1 MQLNLKAEGTTLTA
15 IFTGELDHHVCP
27 EAREKI
33 DMKLNGGIYN
43 KLIFDFRGL
52 TFMDS
57 SAIALVMGRYKY
69 VSVLSGRVYVVTSDA
84 KMKKILTLSGLER
97 YITIL
102 DN

>member
-1 MQLNLKAEGTTLTA
+1 MQLNLTADGTTLTA
-15 IFTGELDHHVCP
+15 IFLGELDHHACP
-27 EAREKI
+27 DARERI

-69 VSVLSGRVYVVTSDA
+69 MSVLNGKVYVVTGDA
-84 KMKKILTLSGLER
+84 KMKKILVLAGLDR
-97 YITIL
+97 YVTIL

>member
-1 MQLNLKAEGTTLTA
+1 MQLNLTADGTTLTA
-15 IFTGELDHHVCP
+15 IFSGELDHHACP
-27 EAREKI
+27 DARERI

-69 VSVLSGRVYVVTSDA
+69 MSVLNGRVYVVTGDL
-84 KMKKILTLSGLER
+84 KMKKILVLAGLDR